1 MSKFKVGDKVKFTV
15 VKNGSRGK
23 ISMSTKEGVIEE
35 LGTERAMVKCRGSRH
50 HVYLDRLRPV
60 GQPSELTDFVMAKT

>member
-15 VKNGSRGK
+15 IKNSGRGK
-23 ISMSTKEGVIEE
+23 VSMSTKEGVIEE
-35 LGTERAMVKCRGSRH
+35 LGTERAMVKCRGTRH

-60 GQPSELTDFVMAKT
+60 EQRSELTDFVTGKS